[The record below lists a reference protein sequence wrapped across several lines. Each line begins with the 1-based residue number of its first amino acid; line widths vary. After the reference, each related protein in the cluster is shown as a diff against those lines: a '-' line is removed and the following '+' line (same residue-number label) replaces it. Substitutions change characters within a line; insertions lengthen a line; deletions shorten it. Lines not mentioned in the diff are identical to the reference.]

1 MNHHLQQA
9 FNEHHS
15 TLEQLLATQ
24 SEAIERIGERIVAT
38 LRNGGKILSF
48 GNGGSAADAE
58 HLACELLC
66 RFEAKR
72 RALPAIALT
81 GSTAFLTATA
91 NDLGFEQG
99 FARAVEALA
108 LSGDLCAGISTSGIS
123 PNVIEALR
131 RARELG
137 AVAVG
142 LTGRDGGRMREVCDD
157 LVIVPHDRTCRIQ
170 EAHEFI
176 IHVWCAMIDEAF
188 AR

>member
-1 MNHHLQQA
+1 MNHHLQQS
-9 FNEHHS
+9 FDEHRS
-15 TLEQLLATQ
+15 MFEQLLASQ
-24 SEAIERIGERIVAT
+24 SEAIERIGEQIVAT
-38 LRNGGKILSF
+38 LANNGKILSF

-66 RFEAKR
+66 RFEAQR

-91 NDLGFEQG
+91 NDLGFERG

-108 LSGDLCAGISTSGIS
+108 RRGDLCVGISTSGVS
-123 PNVIEALR
+123 PNVIEGLR

-142 LTGRDGGRMREVCDD
+142 LTGRDGGRMREVCDN
-157 LVIVPHDRTCRIQ
+157 LVVVPHDRTCRIQ

-176 IHVWCAMIDEAF
+176 IHAWCAMIDAAF